1 MTTVSSNLIVRIR
14 KFHTIHAS
22 SSEAELITRHYV
34 AVVVCS
40 PRGLEKRGDFRRG
53 TGGVK
58 GARGEIRPR
67 EPLVNDQGV
76 SAMDEVSR
84 RAMLAATA
92 AGGVLTLAA
101 SAGAQAGDAVPQPQR
116 PGHGGTDPGP
126 RNLARDR
133 QNPDLLVP
141 PSTDHGTLPNLRFSF
156 ADAHVR
162 QETGG
167 WTRQI
172 TVRELGVS
180 KDVAGVNMR
189 LNAGGV
195 RELHW
200 HKAAEWAYMLY
211 GSARITAVDPGG
223 HNFVDDVGVGD
234 LWYFPSGVPH
244 SIQGLNPDGCEF
256 LLVFDDGDFDED
268 NTFLLSDWFKH
279 TPKEVLSKN
288 FGVPEA
294 AYAHLPDPSELYIFN
309 AKAPGPLES
318 DKIAGATP
326 VSPTFSHKMLA
337 QQPIKTKSGTVRITD
352 TSVFPASKTISAA
365 LVEVEPG
372 GMREMHWH
380 PNTNEWQYYIDG
392 QARMGVFAASGQ
404 ARTFDFQ
411 AGDVGYVPFA
421 MGHYIENT
429 GTVPLRFLE
438 VFKSSYYADVSLN
451 QWLALTPPELVR
463 AHLKLDD
470 QAVAALRKEK
480 LPVVPG

>member
-1 MTTVSSNLIVRIR
+1 
-14 KFHTIHAS
+14 
-22 SSEAELITRHYV
+22 
-34 AVVVCS
+34 
-40 PRGLEKRGDFRRG
+40 
-53 TGGVK
+53 
-58 GARGEIRPR
+58 
-67 EPLVNDQGV
+67 
-76 SAMDEVSR
+76 MDEISR
-84 RAMLAATA
+84 RALLTATA
-92 AGGVLTLAA
+92 AGSAFAVATAA
-101 SAGAQAGDAVPQPQR
+101 RAQGGDPIPQPQR

-156 ADAHVR
+156 SDAHVR
-162 QETGG
+162 EESGG
-167 WTRQI
+167 WTRQV
-172 TVRELGVS
+172 TVRELGIS
-180 KDVAGVNMR
+180 KNIAGVNMR

-211 GSARITAVDPGG
+211 GTARITAIDPQGN
-223 HNFVDDVGVGD
+223 NFVDDVGVGD

-279 TPKEVLSKN
+279 TPSEVLGKN
-288 FGVPEA
+288 FGVSESA
-294 AYAHLPDPSELYIFN
+294 FDHVPDPSELYIF
-309 AKAPGPLES
+309 ASAVPGPLAS
-318 DKIAGATP
+318 DKMAGSKP
-326 VSPTFSHKMLA
+326 VPQTFSHRMLA
-337 QQPIKTKSGTVRITD
+337 QEPIKTKSGTVRITD

-380 PNTNEWQYYIDG
+380 PNTDEWQYYIDG

-404 ARTFDFQ
+404 ARTFDFM

-421 MGHYIENT
+421 MGHYVENT
-429 GTVPLRFLE
+429 GTTPLRFLE

-451 QWLALTPPELVR
+451 QWLALTPPELVQ
-463 AHLKLDD
+463 AHLKLDP
-470 QAVAALRKEK
+470 QTLAAFRKEK
-480 LPVVPG
+480 DPVVPG

>member
-1 MTTVSSNLIVRIR
+1 
-14 KFHTIHAS
+14 
-22 SSEAELITRHYV
+22 
-34 AVVVCS
+34 
-40 PRGLEKRGDFRRG
+40 
-53 TGGVK
+53 
-58 GARGEIRPR
+58 
-67 EPLVNDQGV
+67 
-76 SAMDEVSR
+76 MDDVTR
-84 RAMLAATA
+84 RALLATTA
-92 AGGVLTLAA
+92 AGGFLAA
-101 SAGAQAGDAVPQPQR
+101 ATAGAQTNEPVPQPQR

-126 RNLARDR
+126 RNLTRDR

-156 ADAHVR
+156 SDSHVR

-167 WTRQI
+167 WTRQV

-180 KDVAGVNMR
+180 KDIAGVNMR
-189 LNAGGV
+189 LNAGGI

-211 GSARITAVDPGG
+211 GSARITAIDAQGRS
-223 HNFVDDVGVGD
+223 FVDDVGVGD

-288 FGVPEA
+288 FGVVDSSFDQV
-294 AYAHLPDPSELYIFN
+294 PDPSQLYIFP
-309 AKAPGPLES
+309 AAVPGPLGS
-318 DKIAGATP
+318 DRTGGTVAA
-326 VSPTFSHKMLA
+326 SPGFSHKMLA

-372 GMREMHWH
+372 GMRELHWH
-380 PNTNEWQYYIDG
+380 PNTNEWQYYIEG

-421 MGHYIENT
+421 MGHYIENI
-429 GTVPLRFLE
+429 GTTPVRFLE

-451 QWLALTPPELVR
+451 QWLALTPPELVQ
-463 AHLKLDD
+463 AHLRLD
-470 QAVAALRKEK
+470 AKAMATLHKEK
-480 LPVVPG
+480 FPVVPA